1 MIPEGSE
8 SESGTPIG
16 VGPRLSRILDVNFV
30 AWVYQ
35 MVLADALMFE
45 WACS

>member
-1 MIPEGSE
+1 MIPEGSQ
-8 SESGTPIG
+8 SESGTSIG
-16 VGPRLSRILDVNFV
+16 VGPRLSRILDVKFV

-35 MVLADALMFE
+35 RVLRDALRFE